1 MHIGPETIKFP
12 EENIVSNLL
21 DIGLSDVFV
30 DLTPKA
36 KETSVKISKR
46 DYIKLQ
52 SFCTVKKTIIK
63 TKKKTTEW
71 RRYLQIQ

>member
-36 KETSVKISKR
+36 KETSKIN
-46 DYIKLQ
+46 
-52 SFCTVKKTIIK
+52 
-63 TKKKTTEW
+63 KTTAN
-71 RRYLQIQ
+71 

>member
-1 MHIGPETIKFP
+1 MF
-12 EENIVSNLL
+12 
-21 DIGLSDVFV
+21 FV

-36 KETSVKISKR
+36 KETNVKINKR

-63 TKKKTTEW
+63 TKKQTTEW
-71 RRYLQIQ
+71 EKIFANPIRCYYQYIKNLYSSTTTKIV

>member
-30 DLTPKA
+30 NLTA
-36 KETSVKISKR
+36 ETRETKSK
-46 DYIKLQ
+46 
-52 SFCTVKKTIIK
+52 
-63 TKKKTTEW
+63 
-71 RRYLQIQ
+71 